1 MYNAFQTESQTP
13 ALLLGC
19 LRLQTHK
26 LGNCCSSSLPDS
38 STVLYCGTTPT
49 KQLCIYIRTC
59 VCVRVCVYLV
69 NEEEQRLSEATVF
82 LCQVAIPPFLL
93 FQDLP
98 LALPQVQHVLTVLL
112 NTHVHTQ
119 TQTHTR
125 TKMNCFDVFVRM

>member
-26 LGNCCSSSLPDS
+26 LGNCCSSSLPHS
-38 STVLYCGTTPT
+38 STVLLCGPTPT

-59 VCVRVCVYLV
+59 VCVYLV

-119 TQTHTR
+119 THTR
-125 TKMNCFDVFVRM
+125 TKMNRFDVFVRL